1 MIKNEKGFTLI
12 ELMLATVIVI
22 ISIIPITMILPRML
36 SENRMVERENR
47 AVFLGQM
54 KMEEMKTKAL
64 TYFNYDWPSR
74 PGGGATPTAFPSP
87 DNEFKFTVA
96 YVAGMDPNIK
106 KITVTVWYDANNNNT
121 ADTGEEWIQLKT
133 LITNRGASV

>member
-22 ISIIPITMILPRML
+22 ISIVPITMILPRML
-36 SENRMVERENR
+36 TENRIVERENR
-47 AVFLGQM
+47 AVFLGQL

-64 TYFNYDWPSR
+64 TYFNWDYNKT
-74 PGGGATPTAFPSP
+74 AIAFPP
-87 DNEFKFTVA
+87 PHNIFKYSVT
-96 YVAGMDPNIK
+96 YVAGMDLNIRE
-106 KITVTVWYDANNNNT
+106 ITVTVWYDANNNNT